1 MDRNVRRVSGYKDRK
16 LKVDS
21 QGIRKSHSTRHPAP
35 LSPTITMT
43 IPNTTTTHQHLFRSY
58 KSGEEVEKNGVRGK
72 GKGDLHNLDSYCNLP
87 NPWQA

>member
-16 LKVDS
+16 LKVDP

-43 IPNTTTTHQHLFRSY
+43 IPNTTTTTHQQL

-72 GKGDLHNLDSYCNLP
+72 GKGDLDNLD
-87 NPWQA
+87 